1 MIYLVRHGLDDESY
15 IGGHSN
21 IDLTEVGI
29 KQVEDTGIWIKKNNI
44 DVSRIYT
51 SDIQR
56 AVTTSSIIGEILN
69 LEVIKT
75 SKLRE
80 LDKGLLTGLKKEMAM
95 NLYSE
100 YINVDKI
107 NVRYP
112 EGESMLD
119 LYNRIKL
126 LLKNI
131 DEYDNSL
138 LITHRGVINM
148 IYVILNND
156 KLTMN
161 KEKYRVEHAS
171 VHELNLEKRKI
182 RRIK

>member
-1 MIYLVRHGLDDESY
+1 MIYFVRHGLDDESY

-21 IDLTEVGI
+21 IDLTEFGI
-29 KQVEDTGIWIKKNNI
+29 KQVENTGMWLKENNI
-44 DVSRIYT
+44 KVGRIYT
-51 SDIQR
+51 SDIKR
-56 AVTTSSIIGEILN
+56 AVTTSNIIGRILN
-69 LEVIKT
+69 LDIIKT
-75 SKLRE
+75 SELRE